1 MTKYRTTD
9 REQRENNGIVIGFGY
24 CEIQNITRYL
34 RANAYTCGVYGWR
47 ADFYELE
54 GFTVS
59 TGYAPLRFIYK
70 SGYKDIDAHRKAKAE
85 VLQKELKKLDEKLG
99 RNFYKWQRE
108 SGSWHLGAQKVNQLI
123 NRIIKKANEAGKKAS
138 AKYMEG

>member
-9 REQRENNGIVIGFGY
+9 REQRENNGIVLGFCY

-34 RANAYTCGVYGWR
+34 RPNAYTCGVYGWR
-47 ADFYELE
+47 ADFYEFD

-59 TGYAPLRFIYK
+59 TGYSPLRFIYK

-85 VLQKELKKLDEKLG
+85 VLQNEFQKLENKLKC
-99 RNFYKWQRE
+99 NFYKWQRE
-108 SGSWHLGAQKVNQLI
+108 SGSWHLGNKKVNQLI
-123 NRIIKKANEAGKKAS
+123 NRIIKKANNAGEKA
-138 AKYMEG
+138 AEKYTD